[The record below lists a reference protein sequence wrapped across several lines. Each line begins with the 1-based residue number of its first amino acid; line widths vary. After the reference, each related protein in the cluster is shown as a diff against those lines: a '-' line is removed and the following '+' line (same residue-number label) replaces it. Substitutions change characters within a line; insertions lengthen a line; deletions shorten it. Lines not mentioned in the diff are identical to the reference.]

1 VRHGME
7 IILGCSVLLCLA
19 AGCAG
24 PAPRATAVAPVVSLP
39 PAGHATGGAAW
50 ASGSQTKDNQRR
62 SALAA
67 GSAALSAD
75 TVGYYVDVQEARLR
89 EQLAGSGAEV
99 ARVGDD
105 LRVSLP
111 GADMFA
117 TDRAELESRS
127 NATLNSI
134 CAVLQKFDKTLIEIA
149 GYSDSD
155 GSAEHKRMLS
165 EGRATAVANYLQ
177 GRGIVRAR
185 VATVG
190 MGDLQPVA
198 SNATAH
204 GRARNRRVELILS
217 PLLKSG

>member
-1 VRHGME
+1 MRRSMA
-7 IILGCSVLLCLA
+7 IILGCSVLQCLA

-24 PAPRATAVAPVVSLP
+24 PAPRATPVPPVVSP
-39 PAGHATGGAAW
+39 PLAGHATGGAAW

-62 SALAA
+62 AALAA
-67 GSAALSAD
+67 GSTALSAD

-134 CAVLQKFDKTLIEIA
+134 CAVLQKENEDLKSTVKELRDGKPQWIYGQDGCLFDVSKHQKIA
-149 GYSDSD
+149 G
-155 GSAEHKRMLS
+155 
-165 EGRATAVANYLQ
+165 
-177 GRGIVRAR
+177 
-185 VATVG
+185 
-190 MGDLQPVA
+190 
-198 SNATAH
+198 
-204 GRARNRRVELILS
+204 
-217 PLLKSG
+217 